1 MELLGEVM
9 EAYAAT
15 NDKLPC
21 LGYALDAGSSNYL
34 ARKLSLGL
42 ESLDKFEHM
51 AFWKDCIHK
60 PVGLGVYFPF
70 AVLHHKPSSEI
81 ILASLDNLHL
91 MKRLGAHHCS
101 GTRCVQ
107 YGNSSCHLTPGL
119 PPKAYTMDDAMSDRQ
134 EAERT
139 NPALMKNSWISFGHH
154 AYALVSSLVAQCG
167 EAGEML
173 SSTERLM
180 SAATCYFFLLMND
193 MLTKQQHGEHVEK
206 YRLPT
211 TTLRNTL
218 HGLYLS
224 MLCNLFPGK
233 VGRDS
238 TSVRSFQEKC
248 LRAPLFSSKGPVQRN
263 PQLRSRRVGRAQ
275 GPPAT
280 GACQVEGERARV
292 RPRPALGSQDNHRGK
307 HARRSLD
314 TSLHIRRADSQ
325 GDPRRLPGMV
335 AQRWPRLGHTGSG
348 TGCG

>member
-1 MELLGEVM
+1 MSVRTIMTRADDRRQTWDVCTVPLLPASQQGDFNKADFFVELLGEVM

-21 LGYALDAGSSNYL
+21 MGYALDAGSSNYL

-60 PVGLGVYFPF
+60 PVDLGVYFPF

-107 YGNSSCHLTPGL
+107 YGSCHLTLGL

-173 SSTERLM
+173 SSTVRLM

-193 MLTKQQHGEHVEK
+193 MLTKQQHGEHAEK

-211 TTLRNTL
+211 TALRNTL

-238 TSVRSFQEKC
+238 TSVRSFQEKAC
-248 LRAPLFSSKGPVQRN
+248 EHHFSRAKAPFRGTPSF
-263 PQLRSRRVGRAQ
+263 AQ
-275 GPPAT
+275 GVWGGHRAHLQ
-280 GACQVEGERARV
+280 QVRAKWKAREHV
-292 RPRPALGSQDNHRGK
+292 CDPVPLSEAKTIIKESTQD
-307 HARRSLD
+307 AAWTL
-314 TSLHIRRADSQ
+314 
-325 GDPRRLPGMV
+325 
-335 AQRWPRLGHTGSG
+335 
-348 TGCG
+348 